1 MKLYWVDFSASLLVD
16 AENEEDA
23 KNLAMN
29 IIPCD
34 YNFIEIDG
42 VEELKIKY

>member
-1 MKLYWVDFSASLLVD
+1 MKQYWVDFSASLLVD

-34 YNFIEIDG
+34 YNFIEVDG
-42 VEELKIKY
+42 VEEKLKN

>member
-1 MKLYWVDFSASLLVD
+1 MKLYLVDFSASLLVD

-34 YNFIEIDG
+34 YNFIEVDG
-42 VEELKIKY
+42 VKELKN

>member
-1 MKLYWVDFSASLLVD
+1 MKQYWVDFSASLLVD

-34 YNFIEIDG
+34 YNFIEVDD
-42 VEELKIKY
+42 VVELKN

>member
-1 MKLYWVDFSASLLVD
+1 MKQYWVDFSASILVD

-23 KNLAMN
+23 VNLAMN

-34 YNFIEIDG
+34 YNFIEVDG
-42 VEELKIKY
+42 VEKLKN

>member
-1 MKLYWVDFSASLLVD
+1 MKQYWVDFSASILVD

-29 IIPCD
+29 ILPCD
-34 YNFIEIDG
+34 YTFIEVDG
-42 VEELKIKY
+42 VEELKN

>member
-1 MKLYWVDFSASLLVD
+1 MKQYWVDFSASILVD

-29 IIPCD
+29 ILPCD
-34 YNFIEIDG
+34 YNFIEVDG
-42 VEELKIKY
+42 VEELKN